1 MISHIYIVVENGEAY
16 QQAYTTYEYA
26 INVIKNKYKDII
38 EEDLIFSKEYDCV
51 PCCDVDVKE
60 NQETGITKLYIEK
73 QIYITIYKVVVK
85 E

>member
-16 QQAYTTYEYA
+16 QHAYSTYECA
-26 INVIKNKYKDII
+26 SNVVKTKYKDII
-38 EEDLIFSKEYDCV
+38 DEDLKNSKEYGCN
-51 PCCDVDVKE
+51 PCCDVDIEE

-73 QIYITIYKVVVK
+73 EIYITIYKVMVK